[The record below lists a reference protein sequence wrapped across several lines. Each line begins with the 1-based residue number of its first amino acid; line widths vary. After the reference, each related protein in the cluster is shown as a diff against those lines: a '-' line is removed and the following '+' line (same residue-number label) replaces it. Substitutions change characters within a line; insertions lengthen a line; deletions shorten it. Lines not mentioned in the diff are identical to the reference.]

1 MDMQH
6 DVSIFNIEL
15 ERADKIYPRDKRNL
29 EQKRDNAL
37 GRQFVTQNE
46 AYLDALRDEKY
57 AKSTIKLLNERVQ
70 PDFDSGELKNLG
82 AEVSLLLD
90 RTIAQ
95 KDVLERI
102 LTDHVRVTATTAN
115 TWFQPVF
122 HHRFAEKILDI
133 LALAPPSEVMLPYM
147 RSILAL
153 LSWPGTSILTPNS
166 DSLARWR
173 RRPQANLKVR
183 LEEIVNLAE
192 GYQKRFPCQESESV
206 LKRYMN

>member
-15 ERADKIYPRDKRNL
+15 ERADKIYPRDKKLL
-29 EQKRDNAL
+29 EQTRDNAK

-57 AKSTIKLLNERVQ
+57 AKSAIKLLNERVQ

-115 TWFQPVF
+115 TWFRPVF
-122 HHRFAEKILDI
+122 HHLFAEKILDI
-133 LALAPPSEVMLPYM
+133 LALAPPSEVMVPYM

-153 LSWPGTSILTPNS
+153 LLWPGTSILTPNS

-183 LEEIVNLAE
+183 LEEIVNMAE